1 MAETT
6 PDAPALPVPSAPVPS
21 APVPSAR
28 ALLRERDYLAFWICR
43 WTGGFAGQ
51 IQSVAMG
58 WQMYGLA
65 RAAGKTVDES
75 AFLVG
80 MLGLASF
87 VPVFLL
93 ALIAGEA
100 ADRYDRK
107 KVLLCCFAGEIATV
121 LTLALASWQGWISPS
136 IMMGV
141 AFLFGCARAFFA
153 PANTALGPML
163 VPRELLPRAIAWNSL
178 AWQTAS
184 IIGPAAAG
192 FLVAQSTTAA
202 YLTTFGLYV
211 VSGSA
216 VLAIRKSG
224 QPQVSPGSRWQLMK
238 EGLSYVWN
246 QKIVFGAISLDLFAV
261 LLGGVTSLLPS
272 FARDILHIGAQGF
285 GVLRS
290 GPAIGATVVALL
302 LAARPIRRHAG
313 LFMLGGVGL
322 YGLATC
328 VFAQSRIL
336 WVSVAALAVLGG
348 ADMLSVYVRQ
358 TLVQLVTPD
367 PMRGRVAAVS
377 SVFIGASN
385 EFGEFESGVV
395 ARFLGPVGA
404 ALFGGVGALVV
415 VAAWSGLFP
424 ALRKADRL
432 E

>member
-1 MAETT
+1 MAET
-6 PDAPALPVPSAPVPS
+6 PSAPDPS
-21 APVPSAR
+21 APAPSAR
-28 ALLRERDYLAFWICR
+28 ALLKERDYLTFWLSR
-43 WTGGFAGQ
+43 WTGSFAAQ

-58 WQMYGLA
+58 WQMYAIA
-65 RAAGKTVDES
+65 RATGRTIEQS
-75 AFLVG
+75 AFMVG
-80 MLGLASF
+80 MLGLAAF
-87 VPVFLL
+87 IPVFLL
-93 ALIAGEA
+93 VLVAGEA

-107 KVLLCCFAGEIATV
+107 KVLLLCFVGEIASV
-121 LTLALASWQGWISPS
+121 LTLAIATWQGWVTIPLML
-136 IMMGV
+136 IL

-192 FLVAQSTTAA
+192 FLVAVSSANA
-202 YLTTFGLYV
+202 YFTTFALYL
-211 VSGSA
+211 VSALGVA
-216 VLAIRKSG
+216 AIRKNAR
-224 QPQVSPGSRWQLMK
+224 PQVSPGSRWQLMK
-238 EGLSYVWN
+238 EGLRYVWD

-290 GPAIGATVVALL
+290 GPAIGATLVALL
-302 LAARPIRRHAG
+302 LAAKPIHRHAG
-313 LFMLGGVGL
+313 LFMLGGVAV

-328 VFAQSRIL
+328 VFAESRLL
-336 WVSVAALAVLGG
+336 WLSVGALAILGG

-385 EFGEFESGVV
+385 ELGEFESGVV
-395 ARFLGPVGA
+395 ARFMGPIGA
-404 ALFGGVGALVV
+404 ALFGGIGAIVV